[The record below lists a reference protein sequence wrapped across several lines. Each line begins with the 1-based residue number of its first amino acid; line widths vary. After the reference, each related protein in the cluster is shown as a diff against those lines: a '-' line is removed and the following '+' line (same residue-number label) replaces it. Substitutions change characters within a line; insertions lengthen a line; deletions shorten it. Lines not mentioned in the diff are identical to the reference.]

1 MFARAK
7 AGTGDRSIVM
17 PFTRSPIFFQS
28 SIRLV
33 GSRCR
38 GRQMERY
45 TRTAM
50 VLHWLIAMRASL
62 VRVFVALFLSLASV
76 LALAQAWPS
85 KPIRWI
91 VPFPAGGSTDIA
103 TRPVAERLRQVF
115 GQSGIVENRT
125 GAAGH
130 IGMEYV
136 AKSAPD
142 GY

>member
-1 MFARAK
+1 
-7 AGTGDRSIVM
+7 
-17 PFTRSPIFFQS
+17 
-28 SIRLV
+28 
-33 GSRCR
+33 
-38 GRQMERY
+38 MERY

-142 GY
+142 GYTVLVGSDGMTSAPHLYSNLGFDPRRDFLRVC